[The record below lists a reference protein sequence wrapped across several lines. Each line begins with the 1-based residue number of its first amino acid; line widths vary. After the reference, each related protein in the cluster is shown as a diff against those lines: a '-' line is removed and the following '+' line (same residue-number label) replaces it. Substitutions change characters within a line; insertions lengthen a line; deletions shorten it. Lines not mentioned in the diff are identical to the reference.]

1 MSNAALKIPFV
12 PRANLK
18 RTIAYRASLKRMF
31 YFQAG
36 YGGFLFV
43 IAIAATVYASTY
55 AAASTPKTE
64 FWINTFPAYFFF
76 LSAILFAVG
85 RSTQDLAYTKIHV
98 KPDSLTIEKQT
109 KSIELAYHEIDAVKL
124 AFIPRMGGW
133 FDIVL
138 KDKTKHRFPVG
149 LERSEYILEAIAAY
163 NPELISLPQIEEY
176 RRTSVVGDHFWAR
189 SEENFRNWPSRVAK
203 YIGLP
208 LTAILLF
215 AGIKTM
221 KGNPFLESLT
231 EYIVFKAVFFGL
243 ISLVIGSAIYFI
255 TENRISKNGRDRLMA
270 DPNNVLRDMPYERKI
285 LKWGN
290 IAHYALFAATLAAI
304 FIFRK

>member
-12 PRANLK
+12 PRSNLK
-18 RTIAYRASLKRMF
+18 RTITYRASLKRMF

-36 YGGFLFV
+36 YGGFLFIV
-43 IAIAATVYASTY
+43 AMAATVYATTY
-55 AAASTPKTE
+55 AVSTPKTE

-76 LSAILFAVG
+76 LSAILFSVG
-85 RSTQDLAYTKIHV
+85 RNTQDLAYTKIHV
-98 KPDSLTIEKQT
+98 KPDSLIIEKRT
-109 KSIELAYHEIDAVKL
+109 KSLELSYQDIDAVKL

-163 NPELISLPQIEEY
+163 NPELISLSQVEEY

-189 SEENFRNWPSRVAK
+189 SEENFRNWPSRVAR
-203 YIGLP
+203 YGGLP
-208 LTAILLF
+208 LAAIVLF
-215 AGIKTM
+215 SAIQVM
-221 KGNPFLESLT
+221 KGNSVATSFT
-231 EYIVFKAVFFGL
+231 DYFFFKAVLFGF
-243 ISLVIGSAIYFI
+243 ISFVIGSVVYLV
-255 TENRISKNGRDRLMA
+255 TENRISKNGRERLKA
-270 DPNNVLRDMPYERKI
+270 DPNNVLRDMPYEKKI

-290 IAHYALFAATLAAI
+290 IAHYALFAVTIAAI
-304 FIFRK
+304 LILRK